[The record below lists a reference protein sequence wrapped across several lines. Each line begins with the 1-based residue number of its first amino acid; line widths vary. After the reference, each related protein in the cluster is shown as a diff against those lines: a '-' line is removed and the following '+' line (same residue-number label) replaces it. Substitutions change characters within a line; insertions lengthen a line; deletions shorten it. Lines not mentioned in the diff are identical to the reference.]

1 MHTFNKY
8 SFVMLILPSD
18 VYSSEFLK
26 IQVCVK
32 LSGIGV
38 ASCSNFH
45 FHKHFHLHC
54 LKCTKMNPFQIFY
67 THKQR
72 SDKEEV
78 NKYDSILELLKKN
91 KCAKK
96 EFQRCFP
103 IQINDR

>member
-1 MHTFNKY
+1 MYANNKDKKIKSIFFSQKLANY
-8 SFVMLILPSD
+8 LDFPQLSFK
-18 VYSSEFLK
+18 LK

-45 FHKHFHLHC
+45 FHKHLHLHC

-67 THKQR
+67 TYKQR

-91 KCAKK
+91 KCA
-96 EFQRCFP
+96 
-103 IQINDR
+103 